1 MTDRPIVRFIGA
13 DDPVLTADGLQQWRP
28 IVAGWV
34 AEGRA
39 PSVFVH
45 TPDNADALGL
55 ARAFHGEVGLL
66 VPDLAPLADPLSI
79 VTAEQQ
85 TLF

>member
-45 TPDNADALGL
+45 TPDNAETPRLE
-55 ARAFHGEVGLL
+55 RAFHAEVGLL
-66 VPDLAPLADPLSI
+66 VPDLAPLTDPLP
-79 VTAEQQ
+79 VVAAQQQ